1 LITLSAGMSLP
12 HWQSFDRRYAL
23 SGALEKKWEFFRN
36 RHAKEGYP
44 SAEQSEY
51 QASRYRLN
59 PHRLWPG
66 MRGDDQARELGLTKE
81 ESLACRY
88 TARNRNEDDSSHLT
102 STADPHEEWVEAF
115 VPALPAAM

>member
-1 LITLSAGMSLP
+1 
-12 HWQSFDRRYAL
+12 
-23 SGALEKKWEFFRN
+23 
-36 RHAKEGYP
+36 
-44 SAEQSEY
+44 
-51 QASRYRLN
+51 
-59 PHRLWPG
+59 

-102 STADPHEEWVEAF
+102 STAEEWVQAF